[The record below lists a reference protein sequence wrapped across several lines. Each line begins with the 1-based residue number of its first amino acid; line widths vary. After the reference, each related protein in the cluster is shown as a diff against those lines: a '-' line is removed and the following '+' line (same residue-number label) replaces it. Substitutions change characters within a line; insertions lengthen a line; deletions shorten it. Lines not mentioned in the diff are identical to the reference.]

1 MGGAEWALLGA
12 SFLLGLR
19 HGFDWDHIAA
29 ITDITSSQEDTPTA
43 LWYSSL
49 YALGHGFV
57 VIVLGAI
64 LILSGFTVPSGLEA
78 FMERFVGAT
87 LVFLGVWVFVSLARH
102 GADFRLRSRWMLI
115 FQWVHA
121 TAGKL
126 GSWTR
131 NHRSAKAN
139 QRVLVSAGGGAP
151 ESESAANMPFANYG
165 VRTSFGVGMLHGI
178 GAETPTQVLIF
189 LAAADAGGRTV
200 GLATLVVFVAGII
213 AMNSLIALGSAFGF
227 INASKSKR
235 LYLATGGIIGVFSLA
250 IGGLFLFGLSDLLPA
265 LS

>member
-29 ITDITSSQEDTPTA
+29 ITDITSSQDNTPTA

-64 LILSGFTVPSGLEA
+64 LILSGLAVPDSVEA
-78 FMERFVGAT
+78 FMGRFVGAT
-87 LVFLGVWVFVSLARH
+87 LVFLGIWVFVSLARH

-115 FQWVHA
+115 FQWVHSMGA
-121 TAGKL
+121 RL
-126 GSWTR
+126 SSWTR
-131 NHRSAKAN
+131 RKRSAEVN
-139 QRVLVSAGGGAP
+139 GRVLVPAGGGSP
-151 ESESAANMPFANYG
+151 EVEAAADAPFANYG

-200 GLATLVVFVAGII
+200 GLATLVVFVAGIVS
-213 AMNSLIALGSAFGF
+213 MNSLIALGSTFGF
-227 INASKSKR
+227 MNATRSSR
-235 LYLATGGIIGVFSLA
+235 MYLTTGV
-250 IGGLFLFGLSDLLPA
+250 
-265 LS
+265 